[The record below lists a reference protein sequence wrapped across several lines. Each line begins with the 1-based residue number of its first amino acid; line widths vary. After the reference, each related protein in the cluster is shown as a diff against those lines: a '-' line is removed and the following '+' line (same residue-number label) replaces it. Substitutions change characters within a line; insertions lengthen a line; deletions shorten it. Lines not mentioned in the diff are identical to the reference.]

1 MSRILI
7 VDDEPANVL
16 LLEAFLTDTAT
27 KTRGVTDSLMVEQAF
42 REFEPDLVLL
52 DLRMPQPDGLE
63 ILRQLRSARESL
75 GFLPVIVLT
84 ADTSRVARNSAL
96 VLGADDFLT
105 KPLDRTEV
113 VLRVRNLLRTR
124 DLYVELMSAK
134 QTLERRL
141 ESSNRQ
147 AIRSWPGL

>member
-1 MSRILI
+1 MNRILI
-7 VDDEPANVL
+7 VDDEPANVF
-16 LLEAFLTDTAT
+16 LLESFLAGGAT
-27 KTRGVTDSLMVEQAF
+27 KTRGVTDSREVAQAF
-42 REFEPDLVLL
+42 SEFEPDIVLL
-52 DLRMPQPDGLE
+52 DLHMPQPDGLE

-84 ADTSRVARNSAL
+84 ADTSRLARNGAL

-124 DLYVELMSAK
+124 ALYVDLM
-134 QTLERRL
+134 
-141 ESSNRQ
+141 
-147 AIRSWPGL
+147 AIREAKSVATRSDR

>member
-7 VDDEPANVL
+7 VDDEPTNVL

>member
-1 MSRILI
+1 MSGRILI
-7 VDDEPANVL
+7 VDDDPANVL
-16 LLEAFLTDTAT
+16 LLESFLADSAT
-27 KTRGVTDSLMVEQAF
+27 RTRSVTDPREVERVF
-42 REFEPDLVLL
+42 TEFEPDIVLL

-63 ILRQLRSARESL
+63 ILRRLRSARESL

-84 ADTSRVARNSAL
+84 ADTSHIARNSAL

-124 DLYVELMSAK
+124 ALYVDLMAAEHA
-134 QTLERRL
+134 LERRL
-141 ESSNRQ
+141 LAHTGST
-147 AIRSWPGL
+147 